1 MTAEPVVR
9 ATVMRLRLDD
19 FAEEGG
25 TTGFSVLGLLIDRN
39 AFVSEARLDWRIA
52 KDTTLG
58 VSYSGQIG
66 AWAQEHAVKDC
77 FNLRFETR

>member
-52 KDTTLG
+52 KDTTL
-58 VSYSGQIG
+58 SYSGQIG